1 MFLFVILYI
10 MLQSTGQNRDRRGRD
25 RMDIQLHV

>member
-10 MLQSTGQNRDRRGRD
+10 MLQSNCQNRGP
-25 RMDIQLHV
+25 LLAWS